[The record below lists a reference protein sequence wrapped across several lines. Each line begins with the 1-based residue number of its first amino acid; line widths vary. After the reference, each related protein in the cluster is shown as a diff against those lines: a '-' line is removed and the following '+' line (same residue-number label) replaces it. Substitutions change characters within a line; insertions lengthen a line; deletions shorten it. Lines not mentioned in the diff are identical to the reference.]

1 MKTSTPGCNAHPKPA
16 FLALGTPANNKK
28 GVSNVS
34 YVRQKLRAFLKST
47 QLPKI
52 YAPYALQMSHL
63 LIDIRRKIVG
73 IRYIVSKQLVF
84 SINYK
89 R

>member
-1 MKTSTPGCNAHPKPA
+1 MSVTYA
-16 FLALGTPANNKK
+16 
-28 GVSNVS
+28 
-34 YVRQKLRAFLKST
+34 KST
-47 QLPKI
+47 RLPQINPVAENLRTVRLTNVPSAYRHK
-52 YAPYALQMSHL
+52 AQ
-63 LIDIRRKIVG
+63 DG

>member
-1 MKTSTPGCNAHPKPA
+1 MKTSTQGCNAHPKPA

-28 GVSNVS
+28 GVSNAS
-34 YVRQKLRAFLKST
+34 YVREVRAFLKST

-63 LIDIRRKIVG
+63 LIDIRRKTEYVTLFL
-73 IRYIVSKQLVF
+73 SSLCLV
-84 SINYK
+84 
-89 R
+89 